1 MLGAKEPTEQEVKYP
16 VTKVTWVE
24 NSGTG
29 IFERLLCGRVGLKS
43 GIVGMMMMMVVVV
56 TTMMMMVVVVTTT
69 MMMAVVVLMV
79 KVVVAHC
86 CELWMVRFIS
96 GRNPEG
102 SAEQEVKYPVT
113 KVTWVE
119 NGKWNSSPPSIES
132 SQA

>member
-1 MLGAKEPTEQEVKYP
+1 
-16 VTKVTWVE
+16 
-24 NSGTG
+24 
-29 IFERLLCGRVGLKS
+29 
-43 GIVGMMMMMVVVV
+43 MMMMMVVVV
-56 TTMMMMVVVVTTT
+56 TTMMMMVVVV
-69 MMMAVVVLMV
+69 VVVLMV
-79 KVVVAHC
+79 KVVVGHC